1 MGKKEKRFSM
11 KIKDS
16 LLKQK
21 DKTFKIDFGYEKW
34 LRNFIGNPTNQELN
48 EMEKQSSNNTNY
60 QPLKGA

>member
-1 MGKKEKRFSM
+1 M

-21 DKTFKIDFGYEKW
+21 VKTFKIDFTYEKW
-34 LRNFIGNPTNQELN
+34 LNDFISNPTSQQIDQ
-48 EMEKQSSNNTNY
+48 MEKQSLTNNPNY